1 MALIV
6 MFLDSFCFT
15 FYTMLTFHI
24 KSNNA
29 SCLSRWKDQRNRS
42 SSVSRQQQDYQSYSS
57 LKLFDVLCCLLFA
70 IKGINWKQIYSVVH
84 LCTTKR
90 PKTDTMSPKRTQ
102 KITPS
107 CKCRTEISFFTIAQ
121 SYLKI
126 HITLCSLEYIDLCLA
141 KFI

>member
-6 MFLDSFCFT
+6 MFLDFFCFT
-15 FYTMLTFHI
+15 FYTTLTFHI

-29 SCLSRWKDQRNRS
+29 SSLSRWNDQRNRS
-42 SSVSRQQQDYQSYSS
+42 SSVSRQQQDYQSCSS
-57 LKLFDVLCCLLFA
+57 LMLFYVLCCLLFP

-84 LCTTKR
+84 LCTTKG

-107 CKCRTEISFFTIAQ
+107 CKCRMKISSYHSIELILHTI
-121 SYLKI
+121 
-126 HITLCSLEYIDLCLA
+126 LCSLRYIDLCLA
-141 KFI
+141 KCI